1 MAIGNKS
8 IQLQTTLLAVLI
20 RPMGLTDV
28 VRPVQVI
35 RESEDFKSETF
46 YTWFWQSTNP
56 GRWLSPN
63 NSFFEIENRPYF
75 CSRYYSCFINVLT
88 HSLNIDL
95 IFSALFSMEN
105 TEMLNSLSLCRISM
119 KKINIQYR
127 LTRFAITFVSS
138 FSRGHHFSIR
148 TLCAGS
154 CSVASFAPCVRRA
167 GLTNQCRIKKLSR
180 NTWIC
185 KFKQEDKI
193 KQENYIFN
201 PFFRINKLIIA
212 VTKRL
217 HSGYKAVKNFEIL
230 I

>member
-1 MAIGNKS
+1 MAIRKT
-8 IQLQTTLLAVLI
+8 IHKTTLN
-20 RPMGLTDV
+20 
-28 VRPVQVI
+28 PVASFGAFYEPS
-35 RESEDFKSETF
+35 RCGEAGASYSMSEYFKSETF

-180 NTWIC
+180 NTWIS

-193 KQENYIFN
+193 KQDNYIFN
-201 PFFRINKLIIA
+201 PFFSSTKLIIA